1 MYEPDVTY
9 PEILGFHP
17 NNVMTEREI
26 ELYRKCVKKKSK
38 CRFRTRAEYEA
49 DHEYDI
55 SENEFNDRDR

>member
-9 PEILGFHP
+9 TEILGFHP
-17 NNVMTEREI
+17 NNVMTEREL

-55 SENEFNDRDR
+55 GENEFNDRDR

>member
-38 CRFRTRAEYEA
+38 YRFRTRVEYEA

-55 SENEFNDRDR
+55 GENEFNDRDR